1 MKVVG
6 FRRLAKCSVVVL
18 LLAGLSGCGGSD
30 DGVNGGG
37 SGDSALHCI
46 QQTATSRGVDVTNT
60 CGATVVIAT
69 TSGTRVTIP
78 PGQTRTI
85 TQSYSGIAA
94 CFSPYTP
101 QINHVDN
108 TFRCQ

>member
-18 LLAGLSGCGGSD
+18 LLAGLGGCGGSD
-30 DGVNGGG
+30 DGVNGGV

-46 QQTATSRGVDVTNT
+46 QQTATTSGADVTNT
-60 CGATVVIAT
+60 CSSTVVVAT
-69 TSGTRVTIP
+69 TSGARVTIP
-78 PGQTRTI
+78 PGETRAI
-85 TQSYSGIAA
+85 TRFYAGIAA

-101 QINHVDN
+101 QINHEGA
-108 TFRCQ
+108 TFICE